1 MIKKI
6 FFLFF
11 LSCKTHAVTFFDEEF
26 VSWDEKAVGK
36 AIFSVFGTEVIREV
50 KDVASLQ
57 KIISEN
63 SEVKNFVF
71 KYSAIGEDVQFKD
84 SLEEAL
90 IEDQREI
97 SILFLKIP
105 PEENSWSF
113 PKCLPLATESFTE
126 LFKNLLS
133 YLSSGEETLKKEK

>member
-11 LSCKTHAVTFFDEEF
+11 LSCKAHAVTFFDQEF
-26 VSWDEKAVGK
+26 VSWDEKAVGR

-71 KYSAIGEDVQFKD
+71 TYSAIGEDVEFKD
-84 SLEEAL
+84 SLEKVL
-90 IEDQREI
+90 TKDRGDIK
-97 SILFLKIP
+97 ILLLKIP
-105 PEENSWSF
+105 PEENIWSF
-113 PKCLPLATESFTE
+113 TTCLPLATESFTE